1 MTVKLVTGRGG
12 HRQNAGRKPDEEP
25 KRYVQ
30 IRLTQREWDI
40 LREIGGSQKV
50 RDYLAPVVGLVNFL
64 TAHGETP
71 SEALARL
78 EAERWE
84 FPGVTETE
92 IADVRTYLTAL
103 TRKP

>member
-12 HRQNAGRKPDEEP
+12 RRENAGRKPDDVP

-30 IRLTQREWDI
+30 IRLTQQEWDI
-40 LREIGGSQKV
+40 LRVIGGSQKV

-64 TAHGETP
+64 TAHDETP

-78 EAERWE
+78 EAERSE
-84 FPGVTETE
+84 FPDVSEAV
-92 IADVRTYLTAL
+92 ISDVRTFLTAAA
-103 TRKP
+103 KKQ